1 MSLEPIRTDSDAT
14 ERLCSALG
22 GTAGDTAM
30 IADIFRGGFLGM
42 RALIRAN
49 RRANGIAGMASG
61 PIGTDSDATERLCS
75 ALRITRGEAAIIAD
89 ICRGGCLG
97 ASARTLRI
105 KRLAAV
111 PVGIGNTPRPLG
123 PSDDPETAVG
133 PYPIPPRS
141 SSPSEDLDAAVGPCR
156 NAPRPL
162 GPSDDPETAVGPY
175 PIPPR
180 SSSPSD
186 DPVAAVGPCRNTPR
200 SRGPS
205 AIIWF
210 LEGLWSMPEQ
220 GHAARRRER
229 GAGIRRNRRMK
240 RKQYMQW
247 S

>member
-141 SSPSEDLDAAVGPCR
+141 SSPS
-156 NAPRPL
+156 
-162 GPSDDPETAVGPY
+162 
-175 PIPPR
+175 
-180 SSSPSD
+180 D